1 MIKLIAF
8 DMDGT
13 VLDDHK
19 KILPETKEA
28 LEKAAADGIEIVPAT
43 GRPFLGLS
51 GEIDRLSEV
60 NYVLTTNGAGVYE
73 KKTGK
78 CLHEESM
85 VLGDFLPMLER
96 LEELDVMA
104 DAFVLGQA
112 YTNQDKT
119 HLIAKMHVSDAVK
132 NYIRESRII
141 VPRQSEFL
149 REKGADVEKLTVNFW
164 NHPDG
169 SRHQYER
176 AWEIV
181 REYPQ
186 FHAVSGGMQNIEI
199 TKKNVSKASGLRWLG
214 EYLHIPLEEMI
225 VFGDSGNDLEMIKAA
240 GTGVAMANAEK
251 EVLEAAD
258 YVTGSNNEN
267 GIVSALQ
274 KFL

>member
-1 MIKLIAF
+1 
-8 DMDGT
+8 MDGT
-13 VLDDHK
+13 VLDDKK
-19 KILPETKEA
+19 KILPETKAA
-28 LEKAAADGIEIVPAT
+28 LEKAAADGIQIVPAT
-43 GRPFLGLS
+43 GRPFHGLS
-51 GEIDRLSEV
+51 GEIGRIVGV

-73 KKTGK
+73 KNTGR
-78 CLHEESM
+78 CIHEESM
-85 VLGDFLPMLER
+85 ELDEFLPMFER

-119 HLIAKMHVSDAVK
+119 PLIEKMHISDAVK

-141 VPRQSEFL
+141 VSRQSEFL
-149 REKGADVEKLTVNFW
+149 REKGAPVEKLTVNFW

-176 AWEIV
+176 AWEII

-199 TKKNVSKASGLRWLG
+199 TRKNVSKASGLKWLG
-214 EYLHIPLEEMI
+214 EYLHISTEEMI
-225 VFGDSGNDLEMIKAA
+225 AFGDSGNDLEMIEAV
-240 GTGVAMANAEK
+240 GTGVAMANAEPD
-251 EVLEAAD
+251 VLEAAD
-258 YVTGSNNEN
+258 VVTKSNNEN
-267 GIVSALQ
+267 GIAYALQ